1 MAYKQRLGK
10 LGPIR
15 MTDPE
20 NKIPD
25 SKAYANRST
34 GEKLVSKSSSITPGG
49 STPFSG
55 YSTTVS
61 RTYATPG
68 TKGSYTKPTFTP
80 SGDRAYKAMSQTQ
93 RDAADAKYIARNTKP
108 GTKGTTR
115 TVTQTLKFSG
125 IQPMAGAKITGSM
138 AGLQPLVKKPP
149 TGTSITPTPQKTRKK
164 FKNTKIGKFVKKIGN
179 IQINF
184 PTIRLPNL
192 GLGKKPSGKR
202 CTRCSKKLNRTRG
215 R

>member
-80 SGDRAYKAMSQTQ
+80 SGDRAY
-93 RDAADAKYIARNTKP
+93 P
-108 GTKGTTR
+108 F
-115 TVTQTLKFSG
+115 LESG
-125 IQPMAGAKITGSM
+125 ILLA
-138 AGLQPLVKKPP
+138 
-149 TGTSITPTPQKTRKK
+149 SIHSLLLSNRRR
-164 FKNTKIGKFVKKIGN
+164 F
-179 IQINF
+179 
-184 PTIRLPNL
+184 
-192 GLGKKPSGKR
+192 
-202 CTRCSKKLNRTRG
+202 CS
-215 R
+215 